1 MFFLS
6 RKKVRQYEW
15 LRTGVGEG
23 AAGGRC
29 NDVGCGV
36 GRGRGLL
43 RGIASSLALLA
54 MTHEKK

>member
-15 LRTGVGEG
+15 LRTGSRRG

-29 NDVGCGV
+29 NDVAAV
-36 GRGRGLL
+36 GRGRGLPKE
-43 RGIASSLALLA
+43 IASSLALLA

>member
-15 LRTGVGEG
+15 LRTGS
-23 AAGGRC
+23 
-29 NDVGCGV
+29 
-36 GRGRGLL
+36 GRGLPAAGATMWAAVWGECVFL
-43 RGIASSLALLA
+43 PKEIASSLALLA